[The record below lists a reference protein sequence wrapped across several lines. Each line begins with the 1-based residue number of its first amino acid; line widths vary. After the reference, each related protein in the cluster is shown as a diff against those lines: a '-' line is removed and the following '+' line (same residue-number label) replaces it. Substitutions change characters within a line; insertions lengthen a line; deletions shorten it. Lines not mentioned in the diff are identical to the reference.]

1 MTKQQYN
8 AIYSAY
14 LGIIVL
20 RAMCRAVNLPL
31 GVQRSADL
39 ITELEQA
46 FPSLKTKHNRQD
58 TKQEANV

>member
-1 MTKQQYN
+1 MNKQQYD
-8 AIYSAY
+8 AVYSAY

-31 GVQRSADL
+31 GIERSTDL

-46 FPSLKTKHNRQD
+46 FPSLKKKAKA
-58 TKQEANV
+58 KQEQRV